1 MVQGRYAML
10 IYVTRKRLDPIYYVS
25 VFENL
30 RIRPPTRM
38 PIRSSLKN
46 FHSGDRTRKIPDT
59 VTEFAGYV
67 WTQATFGKKIR
78 IQKFSGMCGRGLSKG
93 MYENLHE

>member
-67 WTQATFGKKIR
+67 WTQATFGKKNTDTKIFGYVWTGF
-78 IQKFSGMCGRGLSKG
+78 K
-93 MYENLHE
+93 